1 MLEVDFETLIDDA
14 ESGADNYMVFK
25 DKMSG

>member
-14 ESGADNYMVFK
+14 ESEMDEYMVFK
-25 DKMSG
+25 NTMSG